1 MSPYGYAEEYVKKTI
16 LAFENISKNAIF
28 QVIGNCTSGC
38 YSPTLGKGLVF
49 AYIPSMCDV
58 PGTEVQVEVMGE
70 LRKAKVLDG
79 PPVLT
84 QPARDAK
91 SKK

>member
-1 MSPYGYAEEYVKKTI
+1 MV
-16 LAFENISKNAIF
+16 
-28 QVIGNCTSGC
+28 GNTTSGC
-38 YSPTLGKGLVF
+38 FSPALGKGLAF
-49 AYIPSMCDV
+49 AYVPSLVDV
-58 PGTEVQVEVMGE
+58 PGIELQVEIMGE

-84 QPARDAK
+84 QPARD

>member
-1 MSPYGYAEEYVKKTI
+1 MA
-16 LAFENISKNAIF
+16 
-28 QVIGNCTSGC
+28 
-38 YSPTLGKGLVF
+38 F